1 MKAFVPATGLHCA
14 THRDALLFAIE
25 HVSIVASFCGDFMRA
40 MRSIRSL
47 LLATFLLL
55 AACAPL
61 LAQTPKTSRPLV
73 IDTTRHARV
82 ANQEIAA
89 GIERSTGHFWVET
102 ASGTPLLYRRD
113 AITSAT
119 TIRAGGRTYTN
130 ATAGSGQTPPG
141 TRALPTG
148 VTDVLA
154 DRLRWTT
161 RIADNGILLDV
172 EQEFLPSLDST
183 YAHVRITTTLIN
195 RGAAAVEAG
204 ALLMLDLV
212 IDDVDRID
220 LSVDGVAVTHE
231 RGWFGS
237 AVPGGYLGRTP
248 RHPWEVVGRLDGRG
262 ATRPD
267 RFVAGRWQWNS
278 FLGAAL
284 WDYVPSPQ
292 EIWDAAVLM
301 QWNARSIAPGARV
314 SFTTDYGVLT
324 RYAVTLAC
332 PDTLRVSL
340 APDGAGYQ
348 PDPLPIPVS
357 VRNTATGMLRDVQAV
372 IALPGGIVNTG
383 SDTAVVVPSPLPPG
397 GTGLAEFRV
406 HVPARDR
413 DTILTCRITVT
424 TSEGIHLVCTVPVVI
439 PAVPPPP
446 PPPRCVMNGL
456 GTRGTEFWTG
466 FPENNSSTNIKRN
479 LVYVTAFEDAQVRV
493 ERPGSGQRTD
503 VTVLAGTT
511 ARIDVE
517 DALDDHVP
525 EQVAKKGV
533 RITSD
538 RPVTVVAGTLNALH
552 SDATLV
558 LPMHALGSH
567 HVTAGYNFFNPDEQ
581 VLVVGAHDGTT
592 VTIAPGG
599 VTSENRPARRP
610 YQITLD
616 AGDTYLLRAGLTGA
630 GGGLTG
636 TVVSADRPVAVL
648 SGARSGW
655 VPTNNLP
662 WYAYLNPHYHQMIP
676 TSLCGV
682 EYVAAPFATRRGGS
696 TFKVVATEDATDVT
710 VRGGPNA
717 TLALAGDAMEFTI
730 DAPVAITAS
739 RAVQV
744 VQFAHSAAWDADTN
758 EYGDAMM
765 IAHTPVS
772 RFVTC
777 LEIAAGLDDRFDSSF
792 VTVFAH
798 AGSGV
803 LLDDSLIDAGAFA
816 PIAGTSLGYAHVML
830 SRGMHRLESLDRR
843 GMGAVVYGFEHH
855 DAFGYNAGFLVV
867 DSTVMRVPDAPL
879 PDGIV
884 LQAVR
889 PHPAAAQSL
898 VAVSL
903 VAATQVRLD
912 LHDALGRRLRT
923 LHDGMLAAGR
933 HDIALDLADLAPG
946 SYLLVLTHAAGR
958 STRTFVRAR

>member
-1 MKAFVPATGLHCA
+1 
-14 THRDALLFAIE
+14 
-25 HVSIVASFCGDFMRA
+25 
-40 MRSIRSL
+40 MRSMRPIRSL
-47 LLATFLLL
+47 LLTAALLL
-55 AACAPL
+55 SASAPL
-61 LAQTPKTSRPLV
+61 AAQTPKSSRPLV
-73 IDTTRHARV
+73 FDTARHARV
-82 ANQEIAA
+82 ANRDIAA
-89 GIERSTGHFWVET
+89 GIERGTGRFWVET

-113 AITSAT
+113 AITSAS

-141 TRALPTG
+141 TRALPMG
-148 VTDVLA
+148 VTEVLA
-154 DRLRWTT
+154 DRLIWRT
-161 RIADNGILLDV
+161 RIDASGILLDV
-172 EQEFLPSLDST
+172 EQEFLPSIDST

-195 RGAAAVEAG
+195 HGSTPVEAG
-204 ALLMLDLV
+204 ALVMLDLV

-220 LSVDGVAVTHE
+220 LSVEGMPVTHE
-231 RGWFGS
+231 RGWIGG
-237 AVPGGYLGRTP
+237 AVPGGYEGRTP

-284 WDYVPSPQ
+284 WDYVPSAQ

-314 SFTTDYGVLT
+314 SFTTDYGYLA
-324 RYAVTLAC
+324 RYAATLAC
-332 PDTLRVSL
+332 ADTLRMTF
-340 APDGAGYQ
+340 AAGDTSYL
-348 PDPLPIPVS
+348 PDPLLVPVT
-357 VRNTATGMLRDVQAV
+357 VRNTATGVLRDVQAV

-383 SDTAVVVPSPLPPG
+383 SDTAVIVPSPLPPG
-397 GTGLAEFRV
+397 GEGRAEFRV

-413 DTILTCRITVT
+413 DTVLTCSITVT
-424 TSEGIHLVCTVPVVI
+424 TAEGIRLACTVPVVI

-446 PPPRCVMNGL
+446 PPPRCVLNGL

-466 FPENNSSTNIKRN
+466 FPENSSSTNIKRN
-479 LVYVTAFEDAQVRV
+479 LVFVTAFEDAQVRV
-493 ERPGSGQRTD
+493 ERPGSGQHTD
-503 VTVLAGTT
+503 VTVRAGTT
-511 ARIDVE
+511 ARIEVE

-538 RPVTVVAGTLNALH
+538 RAVTVVSGTLNALH

-558 LPMHALGSH
+558 LPQHALGTH

-592 VTIAPGG
+592 VTISPGG

-616 AGDTYLLRAGLTGA
+616 AGDTYLLRAGLTGF
-630 GGGLTG
+630 GGGVTG

-682 EYVAAPFATRRGGS
+682 SYVAAPFATRRGGS
-696 TFKVVATEDATDVT
+696 TFKIVATEDATDVT
-710 VRGGPNA
+710 VSGGPSA
-717 TLALAGDAMEFTI
+717 TLARAGDALEFTI
-730 DAPVAITAS
+730 DAPVSITATHP
-739 RAVQV
+739 VQV

-777 LEIAAGLDDRFDSSF
+777 LEIAAGLDERFDSSF
-792 VTVFAH
+792 VTIFAH
-798 AGSGV
+798 EGSGV
-803 LLDDSLIDAGAFA
+803 LVDDSLVDAGTFA
-816 PIAGTSLGYAHVML
+816 PIAGTTIRYAHL
-830 SRGMHRLESLDRR
+830 LLARGMHRIESLDRR
-843 GMGAVVYGFEHH
+843 GVGAVVYGFEYH
-855 DAFGYNAGFLVV
+855 DAFGYNAGFLVA
-867 DSTVMRVPDAPL
+867 DSTVMRAQAAPVPG
-879 PDGIV
+879 GIV
-884 LQAVR
+884 LHAVR
-889 PHPAAAQSL
+889 PHPAAAKSL

-903 VAATQVRLD
+903 ASAAAVRLD
-912 LHDALGRRLRT
+912 LHDALGRHVRT
-923 LHDGMLAAGR
+923 VHDGMLAAGL
-933 HDIALDLADLAPG
+933 HDIRLDLADLAPG
-946 SYLLVLTHAAGR
+946 GYLLVVTHPAGR
-958 STRTFVRAR
+958 TTRAFVRAR